1 MSFIVGKKFKKGLEI
16 GLKFRYS
23 GGSPYTPFD
32 TVASRVNYLATGN
45 GVLDNSQ
52 LNTLLLPDFKQ
63 FDFRIDKKFNGKRA
77 SFDIYFDVTNALL
90 FRNQSIPNYTFDSN
104 DDNTGFKTSDGK
116 ALLPDGSNAVPLIL
130 KNDDLSVT
138 PSLGFIIEF

>member
-1 MSFIVGKKFKKGLEI
+1 
-16 GLKFRYS
+16 
-23 GGSPYTPFD
+23 
-32 TVASRVNYLATGN
+32 
-45 GVLDNSQ
+45 VLDNSQ

-90 FRNQSIPNYTFDSN
+90 FRNQSIPNYTFDRN

-116 ALLPDGSNAVPLIL
+116 ALSPDGSNAVPLIL